1 MSFAL
6 DSAVAWR
13 LPHNFAHAGGSVRYG
28 ISGSGPPLVL
38 VHGTPWSSFNWRH
51 VIAAL
56 EPRWRIHYYDLLG
69 YGQSEQREGQD
80 VSLGM
85 QNGLLCALLDHW
97 RLAAPAIVGHDFG
110 GTTVLRAHLLD
121 RREFAR
127 VALVDPVAI
136 GPWGSPFFLHVRRHR
151 EAFDGMPAAIHE
163 AIVGAYVRG
172 AMHLPMPSDTQQGI
186 VRPWLGA
193 LGQPAFYRQI
203 AQADQRFTDEIEPL
217 YRQMRAP
224 TLIAWGEQ
232 DRWIPIEQGRR
243 LHAAMP
249 RARWCTIAEAGHLVQ
264 EDQPESLS
272 RVLMDFLS
280 P

>member
-1 MSFAL
+1 
-6 DSAVAWR
+6 
-13 LPHNFAHAGGSVRYG
+13 
-28 ISGSGPPLVL
+28 
-38 VHGTPWSSFNWRH
+38 
-51 VIAAL
+51 
-56 EPRWRIHYYDLLG
+56 
-69 YGQSEQREGQD
+69 
-80 VSLGM
+80 
-85 QNGLLCALLDHW
+85 
-97 RLAAPAIVGHDFG
+97 
-110 GTTVLRAHLLD
+110 
-121 RREFAR
+121 
-127 VALVDPVAI
+127 
-136 GPWGSPFFLHVRRHR
+136 
-151 EAFDGMPAAIHE
+151 
-163 AIVGAYVRG
+163 
-172 AMHLPMPSDTQQGI
+172 MHLPMPSDTQQGI

-217 YRQMRAP
+217 YPQMRAP

-272 RVLMDFLS
+272 RVLMDFLL